1 MVAITSYLFE
11 DLVVVKNTYWPGP
24 DIPGGVPAATDQ
36 NVPVRHHII
45 LEKGLPN
52 EDGYAR
58 FEHIGAMSGEDWA
71 LLVGVV
77 GTLWDLNLQA
87 PA

>member
-11 DLVVVKNTYWPGP
+11 DLAVVKNTQFPGT
-24 DIPGGVPAATDQ
+24 DVGGVPAATDQ
-36 NVPVRHHII
+36 NVPDYHHII

-52 EDGYAR
+52 QVGYTR
-58 FEHIGAMSGEDWA
+58 FEHIGAMAGEDWA